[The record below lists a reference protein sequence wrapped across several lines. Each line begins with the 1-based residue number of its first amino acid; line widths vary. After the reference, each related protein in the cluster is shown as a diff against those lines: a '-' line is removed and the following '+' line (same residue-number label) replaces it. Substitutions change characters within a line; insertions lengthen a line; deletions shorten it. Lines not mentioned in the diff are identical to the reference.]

1 MEAEKKM
8 TLMKFQYGDIYVQ
21 VDDSATERDFQLA
34 IALLDAYLWLEI
46 QYKYKIIEVEFS
58 EAKT

>member
-1 MEAEKKM
+1 M